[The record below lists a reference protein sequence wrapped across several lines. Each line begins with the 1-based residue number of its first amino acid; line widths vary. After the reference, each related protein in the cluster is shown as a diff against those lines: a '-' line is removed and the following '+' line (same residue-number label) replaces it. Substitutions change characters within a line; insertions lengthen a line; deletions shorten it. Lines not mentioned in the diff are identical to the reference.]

1 VKYKIA
7 IAVHGRFHA
16 FDFARALIAQGH
28 DVTLFTNYPPSAV
41 ESFGIARSHVRSFV
55 RHGLVARVLTKVGL
69 GESFERYLHTTFGR
83 WAARQLQRDHWDV
96 IYSWS
101 GVSEEILRT
110 IPAEHTLRLVVRG
123 SAHIRSQWELLRD
136 EQVRTGARQEQ
147 PSPWRIEREEREY
160 AAADGV
166 IVLSSFCKQTFLDH
180 GFPEDRLGLMV
191 SATRVEVFRPP
202 PEVIADRCR
211 HILSGAPLRV
221 LNVGTFSYR
230 KGIYDWAEMLKKLD
244 PARYHFRFVGSI
256 LPEAKA
262 LARSLQGRVEFVPR
276 LPQAELP
283 GQYAWAD
290 LFMLPTIED
299 GFPAVSAQAAA
310 AGLPILTTPNGAGH
324 DVVLDGETGWIVPA
338 RDAPGFASRLQWCD
352 ASRRDLSRVVQEAWA
367 NFQPRDWEVAARDFT
382 LICARLIDRK
392 RRRSGGTKH
401 VKAVPPKI
409 AFVVQG
415 RFYIFDLARELI
427 KQGVD
432 VTVLTNYPKFI
443 AERFGVPG
451 ERVRNCVLHGVA
463 SRFVYT
469 FDGRRKLEPML
480 HRWFSRWAIR
490 ALRDDHYTMIQCLS
504 GVAEEV
510 FASGSSSRAVR
521 ALVRG
526 SSHIEAQEAL
536 LRLEEQRAGKRI
548 DKPTRWMMARE
559 NREYKAADVVF
570 VLSSFAYGTFIDRGF
585 PHERLRLLPLGS
597 TTAVSRTTP
606 IEERCRRIES
616 GQRLRVLCVGTF
628 SYRKGALD
636 LVEIARLASTQFDFM
651 FVGAVTHETW
661 SLQARAQQFI
671 RFLPRQRRDQL
682 EECYAWADLFV
693 FPTIE
698 DGFAAVLAEAQG
710 AGLPILATTNCAAS
724 DIVRDDQTGWVLP
737 IHDPQA
743 FVDRLRWCDAHR
755 QQLVEMVRS
764 VSREV
769 RDWSEVAREFL
780 DHHAELVAAKR
791 PMV

>member
-1 VKYKIA
+1 
-7 IAVHGRFHA
+7 
-16 FDFARALIAQGH
+16 
-28 DVTLFTNYPPSAV
+28 
-41 ESFGIARSHVRSFV
+41 VRSFV
-55 RHGLVARVLTKVGL
+55 RHGLMARALTRL
-69 GESFERYLHTTFGR
+69 ALAEHAERYLHTAFGR
-83 WAARQLQRDHWDV
+83 WAARQLQAEPWDV

-101 GVSEEILRT
+101 GVSEEILGT
-110 IPAEHTLRLVVRG
+110 IDPHRALRLVVRG
-123 SAHIRSQWELLRD
+123 SAHIRSQWELLRG
-136 EQVRTGARQEQ
+136 EQERTGVRQEQ
-147 PSPWRIEREEREY
+147 PSAWRIAREEREY

-166 IVLSSFCKQTFLDH
+166 IVLSTFCKQTFLDH

-262 LARSLQGRVEFVPR
+262 LAHSLNGRVEFVPR

-283 GQYAWAD
+283 AQYAWAD

-310 AGLPILTTPNGAGH
+310 SGLPILTTPNGAGH
-324 DVVLDGETGWIVPA
+324 DVLVDGETGWILPA
-338 RDAPGFASRLQWCD
+338 RDPQTFASRLQWCD
-352 ASRRDLSRVVQEAWA
+352 GNRRQLARVVQEAWA
-367 NFQPRDWEVAARDFT
+367 NFQPRDWKAAARDFT
-382 LICARLIDRK
+382 AICTRFMERK
-392 RRRSGGTKH
+392 RHGSTATKPAL
-401 VKAVPPKI
+401 KPKI

-427 KQGVD
+427 QQGVD

-443 AERFGVPG
+443 AERFGVPR
-451 ERVRNCVLHGVA
+451 ERVRNCVAHGVA
-463 SRFVYT
+463 TRLLYMV
-469 FDGRRKLEPML
+469 DPRRRLEPML
-480 HRWFSRWAIR
+480 HRWFSQWAR
-490 ALRDDHYTMIQCLS
+490 SALRADHYTMIQCLS

-510 FASGSSSRAVR
+510 FASRPSNGAVR

-526 SSHIEAQEAL
+526 SSHIDAQETL
-536 LRLEEQRAGKRI
+536 LRLEEQRAAKRI
-548 DKPTRWMMARE
+548 DKPTPWMMARE
-559 NREYKAADVVF
+559 KREYEAADVVF
-570 VLSSFAYGTFIDRGF
+570 VLSSFAYDSFLERGF
-585 PHERLRLLPLGS
+585 PRERLRLLPLGS
-597 TTAVSRTTP
+597 NAAVSSKAS

-616 GQRLRVLCVGTF
+616 CQRLRVLCVGTF

-636 LVEIARLASTQFDFM
+636 LVDIARSTSSQFDFM
-651 FVGAVTHETW
+651 FVGAVTPETW
-661 SLQARAQQFI
+661 SLQARARQFI
-671 RFLPRQRRDQL
+671 RFVPRQRREQL
-682 EECYAWADLFV
+682 DECYAWADVFI

-724 DIVRDDQTGWVLP
+724 DIVSDNETGWVLP
-737 IHDPQA
+737 IRNPQA
-743 FVDRLRWCDAHR
+743 FVDRLRWCDANR
-755 QQLVEMVRS
+755 QRLVEMVRS
-764 VSREV
+764 VSREM
-769 RDWSEVAREFL
+769 RDWSDVAREFL
-780 DHHAELVAAKR
+780 GHHAELVRAKR
-791 PMV
+791 PVL